1 MGREVLV
8 AVISLA
14 LVQSSCLMLWEP
26 VLTPSI
32 YIPSTTCPPPDFP
45 CGPALADAPPNQPPP
60 TTHSRRPRTGSA
72 LLQSDSHLG
81 EKEGAS
87 LTHQHNHSSYSR
99 ASPPAPLGQALSTTP
114 L

>member
-14 LVQSSCLMLWEP
+14 LVQSSCLMLWDP